1 MLNITNILLWF
12 LQGTSGAI
20 AGYITNKYAVNML
33 FKEYT
38 PFRIGDKVILPYKFG
53 GVIKNRKEKFVEEL
67 SDLELIE
74 MYQIITNFIKY
85 LSEELGDKE

>member
-1 MLNITNILLWF
+1 MPPYKYCGNYAKIFARWKKMLNITNILLWF

-53 GVIKNRKEKFVEEL
+53 GVIKNRKLKWIGYL
-67 SDLELIE
+67 
-74 MYQIITNFIKY
+74 KY
-85 LSEELGDKE
+85 FRF